1 MIGTGAAWQ
10 ELLKK
15 IREEIKA
22 NTQVLT
28 AGGFKDY
35 SEAKELVAKITAL
48 KWTIEQARAILG
60 DNDKIVNRTA
70 AEEDYLP

>member
-15 IREEIKA
+15 IREEIKGHSKA
-22 NTQVLT
+22 LNSGQ
-28 AGGFKDY
+28 FKDFT
-35 SEAKELVAKITAL
+35 EARELVAKIAAL
-48 KWTIEQARAILG
+48 QGVIETARALLG